1 MDGNAEKYGIKDY
14 MIRNSTLEEVFITL
28 GELEKKAEGE
38 NEEKSEEIEDFV
50 PDLEE
55 PTFGRLFKANFNF
68 QYTSAFWSGLVCSL
82 VLGILLAGIS
92 VGMVYFSMINLN
104 KPLDYSDM
112 ASIYDRV
119 TPMELQYNILAGTD
133 PE

>member
-1 MDGNAEKYGIKDY
+1 MDGNAEKYGIQDY

-38 NEEKSEEIEDFV
+38 NEQKSEELKDFV
-50 PDLEE
+50 PDIEE

-68 QYTSAFWSGLVCSL
+68 QYTSVFWSGLVCSL
-82 VLGILLAGIS
+82 ILGILLAGIS

-104 KPLDYSDM
+104 KPLNYSDM